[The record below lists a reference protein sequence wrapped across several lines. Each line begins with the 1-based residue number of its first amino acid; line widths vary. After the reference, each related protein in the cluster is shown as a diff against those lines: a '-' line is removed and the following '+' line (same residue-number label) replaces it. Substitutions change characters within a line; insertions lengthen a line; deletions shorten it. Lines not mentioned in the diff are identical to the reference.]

1 MSELLALLFLLLLST
16 VSWERFWLSMF
27 CWYTSVPSDSRS
39 LSELMVKVVTNIY
52 RKVQTALTNE
62 IAAGLSGM
70 LQFDWSRLCINICCL
85 FVWAHFAT
93 SSPASNSSSSTTSNL
108 KSRSSRHFTTSS
120 PAINSSTQVKEFPA
134 FFTMEDLM
142 AGGILMAALSSF
154 SRSSSHIVA
163 QLQGGQKY
171 NLYTWYQL
179 IPSWSL
185 ICVHKLTPV
194 LLDLKGKLSS
204 DPDDRKEA
212 VISGSPV
219 VRVRW

>member
-1 MSELLALLFLLLLST
+1 MKLQQACLACCNLIGQDFS
-16 VSWERFWLSMF
+16 
-27 CWYTSVPSDSRS
+27 
-39 LSELMVKVVTNIY
+39 
-52 RKVQTALTNE
+52 
-62 IAAGLSGM
+62 
-70 LQFDWSRLCINICCL
+70 INICHP

-142 AGGILMAALSSF
+142 AGGILMATLSSF

-204 DPDDRKEA
+204 DPNDRKEA
-212 VISGSPV
+212 CNGTSQVIDSHMSEGV
-219 VRVRW
+219 GKAWNE